1 MTDLEEDWQDLSL
14 RKPVVPT
21 GELLDDL
28 VEDWDVLQG
37 RNSWF
42 VALYDAQLKRLP
54 GSTVRVT
61 EAGLREAI
69 MFKEVPVGGTVH
81 HVGYWSRFQRIQ
93 FARMSKPTEVK
104 PGQSLSATLTF
115 SYVPYTTLV
124 YSITDG
130 NYSGSTSTNTNT
142 FTIPTGSNSGTN
154 NTDFFITFTT

>member
-42 VALYDAQLKRLP
+42 VALYDAQLKRIP

-115 SYVPYTTLV
+115 SYVPTPFVFNLT
-124 YSITDG
+124 
-130 NYSGSTSTNTNT
+130 GSNTFGATSTNT